1 VRDWILFEIDKKNPV
16 LYPLKIRYT
25 PVKTN
30 EIVYAVGWGIKQED
44 NSMPA
49 LTKLKCYMN
58 IGDYF
63 YTQSLSP
70 DIHPGGRSG
79 SPVIDQNGY
88 LVGIVSGA
96 EGKLGVMG
104 SINYLKNILDK
115 YNIKYNPE

>member
-1 VRDWILFEIDKKNPV
+1 
-16 LYPLKIRYT
+16 
-25 PVKTN
+25 
-30 EIVYAVGWGIKQED
+30 
-44 NSMPA
+44 
-49 LTKLKCYMN
+49 MN
-58 IGDYF
+58 LGDYF
-63 YTQSLSP
+63 YTQTLST
-70 DIHPGGRSG
+70 DIHPAGRSG